1 MLGMLGPSPFFSFSF
16 RSFVAVDVNE
26 QHSSQMTR
34 SSTSPFFLLSL
45 FLFKKQR
52 SSTMTRSSTSP
63 FVLSSLLLL
72 KKQRSATIYDIT
84 FCNYDIG

>member
-1 MLGMLGPSPFFSFSF
+1 
-16 RSFVAVDVNE
+16 
-26 QHSSQMTR
+26 MTR

-52 SSTMTRSSTSP
+52 GSKMIRSSTSP

-72 KKQRSATIYDIT
+72 KKQTQQLLYMILLFVTMISVE
-84 FCNYDIG
+84 

>member
-1 MLGMLGPSPFFSFSF
+1 
-16 RSFVAVDVNE
+16 
-26 QHSSQMTR
+26 MTR

-52 SSTMTRSSTSP
+52 GSKMIRSTSP

-72 KKQRSATIYDIT
+72 KKQTQQLLYMILLFVTMISVE
-84 FCNYDIG
+84 